1 MSETKTNKITTNSN
15 SHLELVSED
24 GGAVLITGSNL
35 STNADGRFTS
45 GVPIE
50 DLLREPTAVNHLCRK
65 DYVDRH
71 TRIGATVCFGMLF
84 EQDYSGQNRFGFSH
98 AADSPNVIPAI
109 GTWTGW
115 AEVNQ
120 GPPSTIGSASTFT
133 LFQPNEVSGISP
145 TSWGVTNNSAIF
157 CLTRVS

>member
-24 GGAVLITGSNL
+24 GGAVVITGSNL

-71 TRIGATVCFGMLF
+71 TRIGATVSLTMGITLTGYT
-84 EQDYSGQNRFGFSH
+84 DPTLNFGFTH
-98 AADSPNVIPAI
+98 QPNAALI
-109 GTWTGW
+109 GFPIGQLWTGW
-115 AEVNQ
+115 VAVTKE
-120 GPPSTIGSASTFT
+120 IGGNTT
-133 LFQPNEVSGISP
+133 HTYVVGQ
-145 TSWGVTNNSAIF
+145 TSCIPQNWANPGANLARV

>member
-15 SHLELVSED
+15 SNLELVSD
-24 GGAVLITGSNL
+24 GGAVVITGSNL

-50 DLLREPTAVNHLCRK
+50 DFLREPTAVNHLCRK

-84 EQDYSGQNRFGFSH
+84 EQDYNGQNRFGFSH
-98 AADSPNVIPAI
+98 VANSPDVIPAI

-115 AEVNQ
+115 AEVTP
-120 GPPSTIGSASTFT
+120 GPPNNGGASTFT
-133 LFQPNEVSGISP
+133 FVQPNEVSGISP
-145 TSWGVTNNSAIF
+145 AAWQTSKNSAIF